1 MALIKCP
8 ECGKEISDKAVI
20 CINCGFPLQ
29 QDNHDKEN
37 KCKIDGQ
44 VKDITNIIKLIEKI
58 PNKCKDIFY
67 EECNMRYQS
76 YFDNDMCMFDESK
89 YPYDYC
95 VSYPIKRDQIFE
107 YIELYFHWN
116 NSNKKASCI
125 YKFLMEC
132 IDHNFE
138 YFEFNTSSSQP
149 TPQPTNQ
156 LKCPRCGSTSI
167 TTEEEGYSLLTGF
180 WGASRKHNLCQKC
193 GYRWKPGKK

>member
-8 ECGKEISDKAVI
+8 ECGGQVSDKAEA
-20 CINCGFPLQ
+20 CIHCGYPLKQ
-29 QDNHDKEN
+29 NDLDKKN

-76 YFDNDMCMFDESK
+76 YFNNDMCMFDKSK

-107 YIELYFHWN
+107 YVELYFHWN

-138 YFEFNTSSSQP
+138 YFEFNTSTSQP

-167 TTEEEGYSLLTGF
+167 VPEKRGYDIMWGLLG
-180 WGASRKHNLCQKC
+180 SERIVYNVCQKC
-193 GYRWKPGKK
+193 GYRWKPGR

>member
-8 ECGKEISDKAVI
+8 ECGKEISDKATI
-20 CINCGFPLQ
+20 CINCGLPLKQ
-29 QDNHDKEN
+29 NDLDTKN

-44 VKDITNIIKLIEKI
+44 VKDITNIIKLIKAI

-67 EECNMRYQS
+67 EECNIQYKNYIYNEMNG
-76 YFDNDMCMFDESK
+76 FNESS

-107 YIELYFHWN
+107 YVELYFHWN

-132 IDHNFE
+132 MDHNFE
-138 YFEFNTSSSQP
+138 YFEFNTSSQPQP
-149 TPQPTNQ
+149 TPTNQ
-156 LKCPRCGSTSI
+156 LRCPKCGSTSI
-167 TTEEEGYSLLTGF
+167 VPEKRGYDIMWGF
-180 WGASRKHNLCQKC
+180 LGSEKIVYNVCQNC
-193 GYRWKPGKK
+193 GHKWKPGKK

>member
-8 ECGKEISDKAVI
+8 ECGGQVSDKAEA
-20 CINCGFPLQ
+20 CIHCGYPLKQ
-29 QDNHDKEN
+29 NDLDKKN

-76 YFDNDMCMFDESK
+76 YFNNDMCMFDKSK

-107 YIELYFHWN
+107 YVELYFHWN

-138 YFEFNTSSSQP
+138 YFEFNTSTSQP

-167 TTEEEGYSLLTGF
+167 VPEKRGYDIMWGF
-180 WGASRKHNLCQKC
+180 LGSERIVYNVCQNCK
-193 GYRWKPGKK
+193 YVYGK